1 MLNLKNL
8 SLGKK
13 ITSIFVGIV
22 LMLIVTV
29 ILMYFKGRSSE
40 TNIKNAAEEMLPQNR
55 LCQEI
60 TTNILLAM
68 REQQSLFMSFSNEA
82 NIKLGGTENL
92 AKAHESITELQSIL
106 SSEERS
112 LIDQLEKNLNDYE
125 SFASMAMDKNNA
137 KNAIY
142 AKMSDFRHKLVD
154 DLNTIRKTLANTV
167 PQRNTDLGKRMLLI
181 QETIDQTGSL
191 RAMFGTNEST
201 NEQISSMKVKLM
213 QISGFAAQYGV
224 TKQVNDALK
233 QLDLYIDQ
241 MPDFNSEVSSYSN
254 YVSQANAAGNSVIE
268 DSQKLADM
276 MLQNT
281 KDSFGTVTDN
291 LRAMIFTFLISI
303 SLIVVICVFLSILLS
318 KRIGS
323 RAESTFHGV
332 QYLTEGDLTHK
343 VEVDSNDEFGQMADK
358 VNAMTSQLHGIVSK
372 ITDNAETISIH
383 SSEIAQASQMMSEN
397 ASTQASSAEEVSS
410 SLEQMSAG
418 IDQNSDNA
426 RETERIA
433 QKALE
438 SIREGG
444 KASQQS
450 MAAMKDIASKISIID
465 EIAFQTNILA
475 LNAAVEAARAG
486 EQGKGF
492 AVVAAEVRKLAERSA
507 VAASEIDKVSKEGVA
522 ISENAERLLTNII
535 PDMEKTAGLVR
546 EIASASSEQS
556 TSIGLI
562 NKAVQQLNDITQKY
576 AASAQELASTSQQLA
591 DKSEELK
598 DSIGFFKTDN
608 NDSKKIQP
616 TVQRSKVVKK
626 QPLQQYKPQ
635 PVAKPKPQPV
645 QEVKLDLNS
654 DMNMDMNMDIP
665 EPQPTINKGTIINLK
680 DNGRDSDFE
689 RF

>member
-1 MLNLKNL
+1 MFNLKNL

-13 ITSIFVGIV
+13 ISAIFVGIV
-22 LMLIVTV
+22 LMLLVTV
-29 ILMYFKGRSSE
+29 LLMYFRGRTSE
-40 TNIKNAAEEMLPQNR
+40 SNIKNVAEDMLPQNR

-68 REQQSLFMSFSNEA
+68 REQQSLFVSFSNEN

-92 AKAHESITELQSIL
+92 AKAHESITELQKIISA
-106 SSEERS
+106 EERS
-112 LIDQLEKNLNDYE
+112 IIEHLEKNLKDYE
-125 SFASMAMDKNNA
+125 SFASLAMDKNNA
-137 KNAIY
+137 KNAVY
-142 AKMSDFRHKLVD
+142 FKMSDYRRKIVD
-154 DLNTIRKTLANTV
+154 DLNNIRKILANTI
-167 PQRNTDLGKRMLLI
+167 PQRNTDLGKRMLMI
-181 QETIDQTGSL
+181 QEAIDQTNSMRASFGGSL
-191 RAMFGTNEST
+191 SS
-201 NEQISSMKVKLM
+201 NEQVNSFSSLLNK
-213 QISGFAAQYGV
+213 IAAFAPTYGC
-224 TKQVNDALK
+224 TKYTNDAQQ
-233 QLDLYIDQ
+233 QLQLYNELI
-241 MPDFNSEVSSYSN
+241 PNFNSELGEYSN
-254 YVSQANAAGNSVIE
+254 YVAQANAAGNSVIE

-276 MLQNT
+276 MLENT
-281 KDSFGTVTDN
+281 KNSFGTVNEN
-291 LRAMIFTFLISI
+291 LRAMIFTFLVSI
-303 SLIVVICVFLSILLS
+303 TLIVFVCIFLSILLS

-323 RAESTFHGV
+323 RAENTFKGV
-332 QYLTEGDLTHK
+332 QYLTEGDLTHT
-343 VEVDSNDEFGQMADK
+343 VEADSNDEFGQMATK
-358 VNAMTSQLHGIVSK
+358 VNAMTTQMHGIVSK
-372 ITDNAETISIH
+372 ITENAETISIH
-383 SSEIAQASQMMSEN
+383 SSEIAQASQMMSEG

-444 KASQQS
+444 KASQRS

-507 VAASEIDKVSKEGVA
+507 VAASEIDKVSKEGVS

-535 PDMEKTAGLVR
+535 PDMEKTANLVR

-556 TSIGLI
+556 TSINLI

-576 AASAQELASTSQQLA
+576 AASAEELASTSQQLA
-591 DKSEELK
+591 AKSEELK
-598 DSIGFFKTDN
+598 ESIGFFKTDN
-608 NDSKKIQP
+608 DKTKAQP
-616 TVQRSKVVKK
+616 TAQRK
-626 QPLQQYKPQ
+626 
-635 PVAKPKPQPV
+635 VAKPVVKHTTIKPKAQPLPQAQPKPV
-645 QEVKLDLNS
+645 VK
-654 DMNMDMNMDIP
+654 DMVIDQNFDTL
-665 EPQPTINKGTIINLK
+665 PTTNKGTFINLK
-680 DNGRDSDFE
+680 DNARDSDFE

>member
-1 MLNLKNL
+1 MFNLKNL

-13 ITSIFVGIV
+13 ISAIFIGIV
-22 LMLIVTV
+22 MMLVVTV
-29 ILMYFKGRSSE
+29 LLMYLRGRASE
-40 TNIKNAAEEMLPQNR
+40 SNIKNVAEDMLPQNR

-68 REQQSLFMSFSNEA
+68 REQQSLFVSFSNENN

-92 AKAHESITELQSIL
+92 AKAHESITELQKIVSPK
-106 SSEERS
+106 ERS
-112 LIDQLEKNLNDYE
+112 LIEHLEKSLNDYE

-142 AKMSDFRHKLVD
+142 FKMSGFRNEMIKELT
-154 DLNTIRKTLANTV
+154 NIRKILANTV
-167 PQRNTDLGKRMLLI
+167 PQRNTDLGKRILFV
-181 QETIDQTGSL
+181 QETIDQAGGL
-191 RAMFGTNEST
+191 RAMFGNSQNNNETVSA
-201 NEQISSMKVKLM
+201 IKSKLM
-213 QISGFAAQYGV
+213 QISTFAPTYGITRNINNAQ
-224 TKQVNDALK
+224 K
-233 QLDLYIDQ
+233 QLDLYIEQ
-241 MPDFNSEVSSYSN
+241 MPDFNSEVSTYNN
-254 YVSQANAAGNSVIE
+254 YVSQANSAGNSVIE
-268 DSQKLADM
+268 NSQKLADM
-276 MLQNT
+276 MLENT
-281 KDSFGTVTDN
+281 KNSFSTVN
-291 LRAMIFTFLISI
+291 ENIKAMIITFLVAI
-303 SLIVVICVFLSILLS
+303 SLIVIVCVFLSLLLS
-318 KRIGS
+318 KRIGN
-323 RAESTFHGV
+323 RAESTFLGV
-332 QYLTEGDLTHK
+332 QYLTDGDLTHK

-358 VNAMTSQLHGIVSK
+358 VNAMTSKMHGIVSK
-372 ITDNAETISIH
+372 ITENAETISIH
-383 SSEIAQASQMMSEN
+383 SAEIAQASQMMSEG

-507 VAASEIDKVSKEGVA
+507 VAASEIDKVSKEGVS

-535 PDMEKTAGLVR
+535 PDMEKTANLVR

-556 TSIGLI
+556 TSINLI
-562 NKAVQQLNDITQKY
+562 NRAVQQLNDITQKY
-576 AASAQELASTSQQLA
+576 AASAEELASTSQQLA
-591 DKSEELK
+591 SKSEELK
-598 DSIGFFKTDN
+598 DSIGFFKTGN
-608 NDSKKIQP
+608 EKSKAQP
-616 TVQRSKVVKK
+616 VAQRKVSKPVVKR
-626 QPLQQYKPQ
+626 PVYKPQ
-635 PVAKPKPQPV
+635 AQPQPQPQPQPV
-645 QEVKLDLNS
+645 KDIVLDQTY
-654 DMNMDMNMDIP
+654 
-665 EPQPTINKGTIINLK
+665 EPLPPTTNKGTFINLK
-680 DNGRDSDFE
+680 DNARDSDFE